1 MGHCF
6 SHLTKTDR
14 YKLEAA
20 LLAKEKPQ
28 AIADRLHVHV
38 STIYREIKRAR
49 MIQRNSDWTEEERY
63 NPDEA
68 HRKYRENLEKKGAGL
83 KIGNDRE
90 LADFLEKKVVFPIL
104 KEKQVRQAMAEI
116 LPQMAEESPY
126 HRPKKGSLHYF
137 FYGLGFVGMS

>member
-14 YKLEAA
+14 YRLEDA
-20 LLAKEKPQ
+20 LLDGKKPKE
-28 AIADRLHVHV
+28 IAEKLHVHV

-49 MIQRNSDWTEEERY
+49 MIHRNSDWTEEERY

-68 HRKYRENLEKKGAGL
+68 HRKYRENLSRKGAGL

-90 LADFLEKKVVFPIL
+90 YADFLEKKMLGIQEDGSIDKRKRYSPSAALAVARNRE
-104 KEKQVRQAMAEI
+104 EKA
-116 LPQMAEESPY
+116 
-126 HRPKKGSLHYF
+126 
-137 FYGLGFVGMS
+137 